1 MTCPAVFSAM
11 LKRLWP
17 FASPAHTPPCP
28 QTSAGVCPTVR
39 RMSLT
44 PSQDVTALLTRR
56 AMNLHNRD
64 RSGAERYLRLHQIL
78 SRKDCSN
85 D

>member
-1 MTCPAVFSAM
+1 
-11 LKRLWP
+11 
-17 FASPAHTPPCP
+17 
-28 QTSAGVCPTVR
+28 
-39 RMSLT
+39 MSLT